1 MLDINW
7 KNVLPSS
14 APQVKLHCSGEGRFR
29 GVAVSVESGSDS
41 LMVSGDGEA
50 GELRHLL
57 RRAGWQLMQE
67 FPFRTQT
74 QFVHVPDLLHR
85 QQLIPDRTHGYG

>member
-1 MLDINW
+1 M
-7 KNVLPSS
+7 LPSS
-14 APQVKLHCSGEGRFR
+14 VPQVKLHCSGEGRFR